1 MITTITHT
9 TNRPTKTIS
18 AIRKNFCFFRP
29 NLLKNF
35 LSSAEVLKLADVMGG
50 AGVDEF
56 NLN

>member
-1 MITTITHT
+1 MITPTTHT

-18 AIRKNFCFFRP
+18 AMRKYFCFFRP
-29 NLLKNF
+29 ILLNKL
-35 LSSAEVLKLADVMGG
+35 LSSAGLLKLADEMGG